1 MDSDAVYNALFNLV
15 TNAFDAF
22 DKNDA
27 FDTGDAFNTGE
38 ENSENKG
45 DCADKE
51 VTVSVEKELDWIVY
65 RVEDNGEGMDENISR
80 SLFKEFITTKGAHG
94 TGFGLMTT
102 KKIIDEHNGLI
113 FFETIKGQGSVF
125 TMKIPLQPQ
134 GESKG

>member
-1 MDSDAVYNALFNLV
+1 MDSDAVYNALFNLI

-27 FDTGDAFNTGE
+27 FDTGDAFNTE
-38 ENSENKG
+38 ENSENKAR
-45 DCADKE
+45 ADKE

-113 FFETIKGQGSVF
+113 FFETRKGKGSVF

-134 GESKG
+134 GGSKG